1 VSAPTPDVAPVAAPD
16 PELPLAD
23 AAPAPIEP
31 DAEPALA
38 LSFDAPLAAPA
49 PATDDDVEPMTLG
62 GTPLAGEIR
71 FGGGTLTLPGREASP
86 SASGGFARV
95 RPAPAVGDL
104 PTVPIAA
111 MPDPVRHGAAAAD
124 AAVPTDEDGTT
135 APLGRRMLA
144 GLADLA
150 VLAAVD
156 AGVVAATLQATGV
169 EWSQV
174 GRLPIAPLV
183 VFLLLLAVGYFAMCT
198 VLAGRT
204 FGKAAFGLAVVET
217 GGRPVRL
224 APAVVRA
231 LIQVLTVP
239 AFGIGFLPALL
250 GADRRSLY
258 DRLAGTDVVR
268 DGRLHEDLR
277 SE

>member
-1 VSAPTPDVAPVAAPD
+1 MSTLVWALISSVLT
-16 PELPLAD
+16 
-23 AAPAPIEP
+23 
-31 DAEPALA
+31 ALA
-38 LSFDAPLAAPA
+38 CGLAILLTRAR
-49 PATDDDVEPMTLG
+49 
-62 GTPLAGEIR
+62 GTPYLELNPDEYPSIENA
-71 FGGGTLTLPGREASP
+71 LP
-86 SASGGFARV
+86 
-95 RPAPAVGDL
+95 
-104 PTVPIAA
+104 
-111 MPDPVRHGAAAAD
+111 
-124 AAVPTDEDGTT
+124 
-135 APLGRRMLA
+135 MLA
-144 GLADLA
+144 GLTDLT

-156 AGVVAATLQATGV
+156 AAVVAATLQATNV

-174 GRLPIAPLV
+174 HRLPVAPLA
-183 VFLLLLAVGYFAMCT
+183 VFLLLLAVGYFALCT

-204 FGKAAFGLAVVET
+204 FGKSAFGLAVVET

-268 DGRLHEDLR
+268 DPRPHEDHR

>member
-1 VSAPTPDVAPVAAPD
+1 MAA
-16 PELPLAD
+16 A
-23 AAPAPIEP
+23 
-31 DAEPALA
+31 AEPARA
-38 LSFDAPLAAPA
+38 VAPA
-49 PATDDDVEPMTLG
+49 RAID
-62 GTPLAGEIR
+62 A
-71 FGGGTLTLPGREASP
+71 
-86 SASGGFARV
+86 AR
-95 RPAPAVGDL
+95 AMDADAD
-104 PTVPIAA
+104 TIAA
-111 MPDPVRHGAAAAD
+111 ASTEAEGPA
-124 AAVPTDEDGTT
+124 

-144 GLADLA
+144 GLTDLA

-156 AGVVAATLQATGV
+156 AAVVVATLQATNV
-169 EWSQV
+169 EWSQID
-174 GRLPIAPLV
+174 RLPVAPLA

-239 AFGIGFLPALL
+239 ACGIGFLPALL

-268 DGRLHEDLR
+268 DRRFPEDLR